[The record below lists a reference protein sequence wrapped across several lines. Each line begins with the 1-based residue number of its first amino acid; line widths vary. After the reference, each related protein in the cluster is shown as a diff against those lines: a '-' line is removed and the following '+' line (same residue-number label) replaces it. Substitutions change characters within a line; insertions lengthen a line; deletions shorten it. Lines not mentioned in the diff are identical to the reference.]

1 MSKVFSRHS
10 RIKLPTVA
18 SGNGVYLIDKNGKKY
33 LDGSGGAAVSC
44 LGHSNERVIAA
55 LNKQL
60 EKLAF
65 AHTGFFT
72 SEPAELLAE
81 LLVAKAPAGLEKVY
95 LVSGGSEAIEA
106 AIKVARQYFLE
117 IGQPQRSR
125 IIARRQS
132 FHGNTLG
139 ALAVGGNMWR
149 RRQFAPLLIDT
160 SHITP
165 CFAYRGLQPGET
177 VEQYSQRTAN
187 ELEQEIIR
195 LGSENVMAFI
205 AEPVV
210 GATLGAVPPTPG
222 YFSSI
227 RKICDKYGILFIA
240 DEVMC
245 GTGRTGSLFAID
257 QESVIPDIITMAKG
271 LGAGYQPLGAML
283 CQNYIHDAIAT
294 GSGFFQHGHT
304 YQGHSMAAAAGV
316 AVLQEL
322 DEKGLIDRVN
332 RAGKYLLSS
341 LEAEFGQHPHIG
353 DIRGRG
359 LFIGLEFVADRETK
373 EPFSPDANIAGK
385 LKASAMSEGLV
396 CYPMQGTINGT
407 SGDHVLLAPAYIIT
421 NAQIDELVEKLA
433 RALSSVL
440 DGAAR

>member
-1 MSKVFSRHS
+1 M
-10 RIKLPTVA
+10 
-18 SGNGVYLIDKNGKKY
+18 
-33 LDGSGGAAVSC
+33 
-44 LGHSNERVIAA
+44 
-55 LNKQL
+55 
-60 EKLAF
+60 
-65 AHTGFFT
+65 
-72 SEPAELLAE
+72 
-81 LLVAKAPAGLEKVY
+81 
-95 LVSGGSEAIEA
+95 
-106 AIKVARQYFLE
+106 
-117 IGQPQRSR
+117 
-125 IIARRQS
+125 
-132 FHGNTLG
+132 
-139 ALAVGGNMWR
+139 
-149 RRQFAPLLIDT
+149 
-160 SHITP
+160 
-165 CFAYRGLQPGET
+165 
-177 VEQYSQRTAN
+177 EQYSQRTAN

-332 RAGKYLLSS
+332 RAGKYLLSA

-373 EPFSPDANIAGK
+373 DPFNPDANIAGK

-433 RALSSVL
+433 RAVSSVL
-440 DGAAR
+440 DSAAR

>member
-1 MSKVFSRHS
+1 MSKVFSRNS
-10 RIKLPTVA
+10 RISLPTVA
-18 SGNGVYLIDKNGKKY
+18 SGEGVYLFDKEGNQY

-44 LGHSNERVIAA
+44 LGHSNDRIITA

-60 EKLAF
+60 AKLAF

-72 SEPAELLAE
+72 SEPAEQLAE
-81 LLVAKAPAGLEKVY
+81 LLVAKAPAGIEKVY

-117 IGQPQRSR
+117 SGQPQRSR

-149 RRQFAPLLIDT
+149 RQQFAPLLIAT
-160 SHITP
+160 SHISP

-187 ELEQEIIR
+187 ELEQEILR
-195 LGSENVMAFI
+195 LGSEKVMAFI
-205 AEPVV
+205 AEPIV

-222 YFSSI
+222 YFNQI
-227 RKICDKYGILFIA
+227 RKICDKYGILLIA

-245 GTGRTGSLFAID
+245 GTGRTGSMFAIE
-257 QESVIPDIITMAKG
+257 QESVVPDIITMAKG
-271 LGAGYQPLGAML
+271 LGAGYQPIGAML
-283 CQNYIHDAIAT
+283 CQKHIHDEIVS

-304 YQGHSMAAAAGV
+304 YQGHSMAAAAGL
-316 AVLQEL
+316 AVLEEL
-322 DEKGLIDRVN
+322 EEKKLIDQVN
-332 RAGKYLLSS
+332 RAGKYLLAS
-341 LEAEFGQHPHIG
+341 LEAEFGQHQFIG

-373 EPFSPDANIAGK
+373 EPFNPRENIAGK
-385 LKASAMSEGLV
+385 LKAAAMAEGLV
-396 CYPMQGTINGT
+396 CYPMQGTIDGT
-407 SGDHVLLAPAYIIT
+407 RGDHVLLAPAYIIT
-421 NAQIDELVEKLA
+421 NAQINELVEKLA
-433 RALSSVL
+433 RAVSVVLS
-440 DGAAR
+440 DAAR

>member
-1 MSKVFSRHS
+1 MSKVFSRNS
-10 RIKLPTVA
+10 RIQLPTVA
-18 SGNGVYLIDKNGKKY
+18 RGEGVYLYDKEGKQY
-33 LDGSGGAAVSC
+33 LDGSGGAAVSS
-44 LGHSNERVIAA
+44 LGHSNERIITA
-55 LNKQL
+55 LNTQL

-72 SEPAELLAE
+72 SESAELLAE
-81 LLVAKAPAGLEKVY
+81 LLVKKAPKGLEKVY

-117 IGQPQRSR
+117 TEQPQRSR

-132 FHGNTLG
+132 YHGNTLG

-160 SHITP
+160 SHISP
-165 CFAYRGLQPGET
+165 CFAYRGLRLGET

-187 ELEQEIIR
+187 ELEQEILR
-195 LGSENVMAFI
+195 LGSETVMAFI

-210 GATLGAVPPTPG
+210 GATLGAVPPTLG
-222 YFSSI
+222 YFRSI
-227 RKICDKYGILFIA
+227 RKICDRYGILLIA

-245 GTGRTGSLFAID
+245 GAGRTGSFFAID
-257 QESVIPDIITMAKG
+257 QEAVIPDIITMAKG

-283 CQNYIHDAIAT
+283 CQNYIHDAIAS

-316 AVLQEL
+316 AVLEEL
-322 DEKGLIDRVN
+322 EEKGLVDRVN
-332 RAGKYLLSS
+332 RAGKYLLSA
-341 LEAEFGQHPHIG
+341 LKAQFGQHPHIG

-359 LFIGLEFVADRETK
+359 LFMGLEFVADRETK
-373 EPFSPDANIAGK
+373 EPFNPEANIAGK
-385 LKASAMSEGLV
+385 LKSAAMSKGLI

-407 SGDHVLLAPAYIIT
+407 CGDHVLLAPAYIIT
-421 NAQIDELVEKLA
+421 DAQIDELVEKLA
-433 RALSSVL
+433 SAVSGVL
-440 DGAAR
+440 GDTDR